1 MLFRDLRKRR
11 RLMRILKISIWSF
24 ETQNPKPKGGVALKE
39 ELVGEQIK
47 GVTEQERAIIKV
59 SYFKGEDS
67 SKWKGKIPTYDLVS
81 LGETYVGIE
90 LKLKAYGNNIEK
102 LFYVKPG
109 ADPSDL
115 KVELSGG
122 KLNVNKNGEL
132 EIGIALADEDF

>member
-1 MLFRDLRKRR
+1 M
-11 RLMRILKISIWSF
+11 
-24 ETQNPKPKGGVALKE
+24 
-39 ELVGEQIK
+39 
-47 GVTEQERAIIKV
+47 
-59 SYFKGEDS
+59 
-67 SKWKGKIPTYDLVS
+67 S